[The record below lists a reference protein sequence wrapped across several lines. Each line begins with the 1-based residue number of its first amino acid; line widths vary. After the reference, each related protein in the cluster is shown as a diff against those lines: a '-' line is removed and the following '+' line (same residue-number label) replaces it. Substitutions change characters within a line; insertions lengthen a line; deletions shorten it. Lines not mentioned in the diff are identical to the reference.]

1 MKKCC
6 DTAKND
12 VTDNKVSE
20 HLHKHEAALR
30 LLKTARGQMNAVIK
44 MIENDRYCVDIST
57 QLLAAVSLLKK
68 ANTSIINKHMETCVR
83 AAIED
88 GNVDEKLEELKQ
100 IMIYIEKAL

>member
-1 MKKCC
+1 MKKYC

-12 VTDNKVSE
+12 VTDNKVRE
-20 HLHKHEAALR
+20 RLHKHEGAMK
-30 LLKTARGQMNAVIK
+30 LLKTARGQINAVIN
-44 MIENDRYCVDIST
+44 MIESDRYCVDIST

-88 GNVDEKLEELKQ
+88 GNVDGKLEELKR
-100 IMIYIEKAL
+100 IMMYIEKTL